1 MNSDQFGNNIA
12 PFNYDLFFERIRYC
26 ELNKLETYR
35 TVEHITDNFDVEK
48 LNLLYQDFESF
59 VTVQKNEFLEKFTEA
74 DYSKAFSS
82 YALIG
87 LELPPIED
95 FNRKHEGYLK
105 HRIIPGSDKPLD
117 SEKLLFP
124 QEFQCCYQFLSLLK
138 QLIKKHERN
147 MRLLPATGN
156 SPCSPLGASID
167 PFRFIRLKESEF
179 ISNFTIQN
187 NIPSARAHELYRE
200 LNIQLEIVTKNRAD
214 KISTKVLLKE
224 RFKNLSAT
232 ESQLIKNWLLRSLLN
247 NDSYVYAYN
256 FLVKEINCQAKWA
269 MHALKDV
276 SDAELFVLLDGPDT
290 SGNVSEKSPSPYSE
304 SINIETPTGKRKKPV
319 KSFPEFFDTNNPSAF
334 AEALKKKFAKDTPT
348 TLTVLVY
355 TLRHE
360 FEKPLLII
368 NSGEFSMFHKAM
380 QEYFSGIDIGRRQLY
395 NRDKSVFPVQYREVA
410 RNCKSRVLSI
420 LKSIDN

>member
-1 MNSDQFGNNIA
+1 MNSDQFGKNIA

-48 LNLLYQDFESF
+48 LNLLYQDFELF
-59 VTVQKNEFLEKFTEA
+59 VTVQKNEFLEKFTDE

-87 LELPPIED
+87 IELPPLED
-95 FNRKHEGYLK
+95 FNRNLDGSMK
-105 HRIIPGSDKPLD
+105 HRIIPGSDKALD

-124 QEFQCCYQFLSLLK
+124 QEFQCCYQFLTSLK
-138 QLIKKHERN
+138 QLIKKHERT
-147 MRLLPATGN
+147 MRFLPASGN
-156 SPCSPLGASID
+156 SHSSPLGASID
-167 PFRFIRLKESEF
+167 PFRFIRLKKSEF
-179 ISNFTIQN
+179 ISNLTMQN
-187 NIPSARAHELYRE
+187 NISSERAHYLYKE
-200 LNIQLEIVTKNRAD
+200 LNILLEIVTQNRAD
-214 KISTKVLLKE
+214 NISTKVLLKE
-224 RFKNLSAT
+224 RMKNLSAT
-232 ESQLIKNWLLRSLLN
+232 ESQLIKNWLLRSLSH

-256 FLVKEINCQAKWA
+256 FLVKEINRQAKWA
-269 MHALKDV
+269 MHPLKDV
-276 SDAELFVLLDGPDT
+276 SDAELFVLLDEPDT
-290 SGNVSEKSPSPYSE
+290 TEKVSGKPSSPDSE
-304 SINIETPTGKRKKPV
+304 SSNMEPPDRKRKKPV
-319 KSFPEFFDTNNPSAF
+319 KSFPEFFDTNYQSAF
-334 AEALKKKFAKDTPT
+334 AEILKKKFAKDTPT

-380 QEYFSGIDIGRRQLY
+380 QEYFAGIDIGRRQLY
-395 NRDKSVFPVQYREVA
+395 NRDKSIFPVQYGEVV